1 VYRYAAGKVDWV
13 SNGLP
18 SEGELASEPRIGA
31 IARRQVA
38 TCRLGQR
45 IGEIAAQDGL
55 CVVVNEAG
63 VVLGD
68 LRGEALRADPR
79 TPVEAVMNPGPST
92 YRPNLGIKRMAH
104 HLLESGARRVLVT
117 DADGHLIGWLT
128 REDVERALEEHR
140 HAEVAAE

>member
-1 VYRYAAGKVDWV
+1 VYRYAAGKVDWL

-18 SEGELASEPRIGA
+18 SEGAEASELRIGA

-38 TCRLGQR
+38 TCHLGQR
-45 IGEIAAQDGL
+45 VGEIATEDGL

-63 VVLGD
+63 IVLGD
-68 LRGEALRADPR
+68 LRGKALKADPR
-79 TPVEAVMNPGPST
+79 TPVEQVMNPGPST
-92 YRPNLGIKRMAH
+92 YRPNLSVKRMAH

-117 DADGHLIGWLT
+117 DGDGRLIGWLT
-128 REDVERALEEHR
+128 REDVERALDEHR